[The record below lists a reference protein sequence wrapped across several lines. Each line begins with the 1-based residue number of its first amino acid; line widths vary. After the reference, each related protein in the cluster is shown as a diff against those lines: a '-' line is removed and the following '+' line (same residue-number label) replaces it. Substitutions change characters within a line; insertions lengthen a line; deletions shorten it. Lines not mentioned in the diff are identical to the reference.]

1 MLFVLAGGKGS
12 RLREAIGNT
21 PKALASVNGIPFL
34 ELQILNWTQQGVS
47 SFTFLIHHGA
57 EYIIDFLKSVQDSG
71 KVVFNFNYVIESQ
84 PLDTAGAVANALL
97 ELNYKGDFLL
107 TNADTWINTGLQKML
122 TSHPPSMAV
131 VYHPDAA
138 RFGSV
143 SFDETRKVNNFFEKT
158 GIHKPAWVNAGLWK
172 FSSQQFKTWTGKPYS
187 LERDL
192 LPKLIK
198 TKELTAVSL
207 NAEFVDIGIPSDYRN
222 FCHKHK
228 IEMVDLFNGS

>member
-84 PLDTAGAVANALL
+84 PFYTANPISISLAHNGTL
-97 ELNYKGDFLL
+97 
-107 TNADTWINTGLQKML
+107 INSNEIK
-122 TSHPPSMAV
+122 S
-131 VYHPDAA
+131 
-138 RFGSV
+138 
-143 SFDETRKVNNFFEKT
+143 
-158 GIHKPAWVNAGLWK
+158 
-172 FSSQQFKTWTGKPYS
+172 
-187 LERDL
+187 
-192 LPKLIK
+192 KLIK
-198 TKELTAVSL
+198 IFIHGFLHLLGFNHIKNNDYIKMIKEEKRIYKSVISKL
-207 NAEFVDIGIPSDYRN
+207 N
-222 FCHKHK
+222 
-228 IEMVDLFNGS
+228 